1 MAPHPTPR
9 AMKAAPALA
18 RASGRSRALARS
30 VRFCRNI
37 RRGGI
42 ILASSPAAALRPR
55 KREAFNRA
63 TRRASLMAQIPIP
76 WPPLPR
82 PRPRTAPG
90 RGPQYVQLPTR
101 GLGYYV
107 YSTSDRQY
115 GTVEAVQTLLALAR
129 LWVMFPI
136 GDGPSFPFGIGDMS
150 FADGRPMNPH
160 TSHRDGRSA
169 DIRPVR
175 KDRLPHAVTI
185 FDPQYDREE
194 TE

>member
-1 MAPHPTPR
+1 
-9 AMKAAPALA
+9 
-18 RASGRSRALARS
+18 
-30 VRFCRNI
+30 
-37 RRGGI
+37 
-42 ILASSPAAALRPR
+42 
-55 KREAFNRA
+55 
-63 TRRASLMAQIPIP
+63 MAQIPIP

-194 TE
+194 TERLANLFLSNRNVQTVLFNDTSIAGVRQWVGHHNHLHVHFRR